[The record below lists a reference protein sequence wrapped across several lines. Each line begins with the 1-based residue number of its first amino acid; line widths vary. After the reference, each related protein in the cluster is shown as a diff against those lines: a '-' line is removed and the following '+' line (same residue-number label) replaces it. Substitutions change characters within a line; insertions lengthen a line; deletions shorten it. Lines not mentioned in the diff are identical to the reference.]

1 VTRRVGAGRPA
12 SGEAA
17 EAPASASASAPPA
30 HVGPGPS
37 RLKIVGVGLL
47 AGFLSGLF
55 GVGGGILIVPALVL
69 ILHMAQRLAHGTSLA
84 SIVPIAAAGVLGFAV
99 EGAVDWPVAALLI
112 AGAAGGAVVGTRL
125 LAVLPA
131 RALGFIFVAC
141 LVLTA
146 IRLVFDQSHAS
157 GRGDLTVAPAL
168 GLVAIGVLS
177 GVLAGLL
184 GVGGGIIMVPA
195 MVLLYSI
202 PAAVAKGTSLAVIIP
217 TAAVGTVRNLEAHNA
232 DLPTAAIVGLSGV
245 VSSFAASKIA
255 IGLDERL
262 SNILFAGLLVLTST
276 RMLVTTLRRPV
287 LPTAAVGAG
296 DA

>member
-1 VTRRVGAGRPA
+1 MTGDGDGVRSGVASTR
-12 SGEAA
+12 
-17 EAPASASASAPPA
+17 
-30 HVGPGPS
+30 PS

-55 GVGGGILIVPALVL
+55 GVGGGILIVPALVI

-84 SIVPIAAAGVLGFAV
+84 AIVPIAAAGVLGFAL
-99 EGAVDWPVAALLI
+99 EDSVDWPVAALLI
-112 AGAAGGAVVGTRL
+112 AGAAGGAVLGTRL

-131 RALGFIFVAC
+131 RTLGFIFVGC
-141 LVLTA
+141 LLATA
-146 IRLVFDQSHAS
+146 LRLVFDQSEAT
-157 GRGDLTVAPAL
+157 GRSELGVAAAV
-168 GLVAIGVLS
+168 GLIAIGVLS

-217 TAAVGTVRNLEAHNA
+217 TAVVGTARNLRADNA
-232 DLPTAAIVGLSGV
+232 DLSTALIVGLSGV
-245 VSSFAASKIA
+245 VSSFGASQIS

-262 SNILFAGLLVLTST
+262 SNVLFAGLLIVTSI
-276 RMLVTTLRRPV
+276 RMLVTNLRRPPV
-287 LPTAAVGAG
+287 PAPSSSG
-296 DA
+296 

>member
-1 VTRRVGAGRPA
+1 VTRRVDAGQPA
-12 SGEAA
+12 SGEAVGTPA
-17 EAPASASASAPPA
+17 TAPSARA
-30 HVGPGPS
+30 GPS

-47 AGFLSGLF
+47 AGFLAGLF
-55 GVGGGILIVPALVL
+55 GVGGGILIVPSLVL
-69 ILHMAQRLAHGTSLA
+69 VLHMAQRLAHGTSLA

-99 EGAVDWPVAALLI
+99 EGAVDWSVAALLI
-112 AGAAGGAVVGTRL
+112 AGAAGGAVIGTRL

-131 RALGFIFVAC
+131 RALGFIFTAFVM
-141 LVLTA
+141 VTA
-146 IRLVFDQSHAS
+146 IRLVFGQSEAT
-157 GRGDLTVAPAL
+157 GRGDLTVGSAI
-168 GLVAIGVLS
+168 GLVAIGVLT

-195 MVLLYSI
+195 LVILFSI

-217 TAAVGTVRNLEAHNA
+217 TAVVGTVRNLQAHNA
-232 DLPTAAIVGLSGV
+232 DLTTAAIVGLSGV

-262 SNILFAGLLVLTST
+262 SNLLFAGLLVLTSA
-276 RMLVTTLRRPV
+276 RLLVTTLRRPV
-287 LPTAAVGAG
+287 APALGAG